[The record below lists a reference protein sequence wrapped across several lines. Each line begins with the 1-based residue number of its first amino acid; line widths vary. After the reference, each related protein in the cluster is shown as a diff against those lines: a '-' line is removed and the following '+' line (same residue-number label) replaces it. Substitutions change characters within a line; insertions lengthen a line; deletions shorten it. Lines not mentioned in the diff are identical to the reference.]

1 MSTPKEKIIKIN
13 NCFGGIKLVN
23 PKDKQETIQ
32 ESIKDD
38 KQFMVNFFAQ
48 QPYYSELMP
57 KIKKASRGIVFYK
70 GLIQKGV
77 KNKSVFFEA
86 IMRSI
91 KKVNMEKIAKRP
103 RSKKRIKLYKLPK
116 IQELKIKKKKI
127 ESVEN
132 KKKKLLQ
139 LENDK
144 FNVYREEI
152 KKKLLPFT
160 TKHRKKSPIVYST
173 NTIFYNNNRYMQ
185 SNNSTNNSFMKNS
198 TNEFEQNLILS
209 PMNNDISTY
218 YRSNDTFKTI
228 PKNGL
233 FTNRFPSL
241 RQSNSS
247 NDINFLLDRC
257 QEEIINGKE
266 VENLV
271 LDYNKNFMKS
281 IQEKI
286 YSNRFMNRDR
296 KMIEE
301 KKKDNKYIQLEE
313 KNYANIK
320 KRMNERISDTFAYKN
335 RKELREILKVNENA
349 RSYILHLVEMNK
361 VNEKLGRRR
370 VIEWKRIDKVNS
382 MCDVGFRKNEY
393 LKNKIDKINDKNHK
407 LNKSRDYI
415 PNDDFYTYKNNKD
428 YMIGKLVPKLMAI
441 KKKNDNKD
449 IYEYNLS

>member
-57 KIKKASRGIVFYK
+57 KIKKASRGIVFYR
-70 GLIQKGV
+70 GLIRKGV
-77 KNKSVFFEA
+77 RNKSVFFEA

-91 KKVNMEKIAKRP
+91 KKVNMEKIARRP

-127 ESVEN
+127 ESVGN
-132 KKKKLLQ
+132 KKIKLLQ

-144 FNVYREEI
+144 FNIYREEI

-173 NTIFYNNNRYMQ
+173 NTIFYNNNRYIQ
-185 SNNSTNNSFMKNS
+185 SNNSTNNSFKKNS
-198 TNEFEQNLILS
+198 TNEIEQNLILS

-233 FTNRFPSL
+233 FTNRFPTL

-393 LKNKIDKINDKNHK
+393 LKNKIDKINDKNDK

-428 YMIGKLVPKLMAI
+428 YMIGKLVPKLMSI
-441 KKKNDNKD
+441 KKENGNKD
-449 IYEYNLS
+449 FYGNIWS